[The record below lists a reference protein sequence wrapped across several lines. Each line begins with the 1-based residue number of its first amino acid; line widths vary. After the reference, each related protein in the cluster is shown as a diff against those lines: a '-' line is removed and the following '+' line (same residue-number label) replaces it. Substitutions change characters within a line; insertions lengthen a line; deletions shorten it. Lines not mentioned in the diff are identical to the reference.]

1 MSSVAP
7 FKALDLLV
15 SILLRDAVPYAPSG
29 AKPEQYAQTFQ
40 SAADIGL
47 SADGKY
53 LLVPDMKAGALYWM
67 PK

>member
-1 MSSVAP
+1 VW
-7 FKALDLLV
+7 KLD
-15 SILLRDAVPYAPSG
+15 SKRSG

-47 SADGKY
+47 SADG
-53 LLVPDMKAGALYWM
+53 ALYWM